1 MEDMGCSGFNLRH
14 AVGMR
19 QIQLSEVSTGGVTS
33 GPSSAVGCLVGYL
46 CR

>member
-19 QIQLSEVSTGGVTS
+19 QIQLSEVSTF
-33 GPSSAVGCLVGYL
+33 VGEFEP
-46 CR
+46 